1 MEPQTTAPILVTG
14 ASGYLA
20 SHLIKLLLE
29 NGYKVRG
36 TIRSLASKAKYQFL
50 YNLVA
55 EKNGNLE
62 LLEANLSEKACWS
75 TAVEGC
81 EYVFHVASPVPPYV
95 PKDEMELI
103 GPAIAGAENVL
114 EAALAKNVKKV
125 VMTSSCQAIY
135 FGNEGKTVTEEDWS
149 VEEKC
154 PAYPKSKLKAEKAA
168 WKFYE
173 EYKDKLR

>member
-1 MEPQTTAPILVTG
+1 MQPKTTAPILVTG

-29 NGYKVRG
+29 KGYKVRG
-36 TIRSLASKAKYQFL
+36 TVRSLANKAKYQFL
-50 YNLVA
+50 YDLVP
-55 EKNGNLE
+55 EKNDNLE
-62 LLEANLSEKACWS
+62 LAEANLSEKACWL
-75 TAVEGC
+75 TAVKGY
-81 EYVFHVASPVPPYV
+81 EYVLHVASPVPPYV

-103 GPAIAGAENVL
+103 GPAVAGAENVL
-114 EAALAKNVKKV
+114 EAALAKNIKKV

-154 PAYPKSKLKAEKAA
+154 PAYPKSKLNKSRKSCMEI
-168 WKFYE
+168 
-173 EYKDKLR
+173 L